1 MSDEKRERAREYGVL
16 AQFSAPEL
24 LVYACEQVREEGFS
38 RWDAHCPFPVH
49 GLERAMGLRRSLVSA
64 FVLVMGLAGAASGM
78 LLQWWVSTT
87 AYPLVISGKP
97 FFSWPAFVP
106 IMFECG
112 VLGGA
117 LGAVLGFFVQSRMP
131 RPNHALFASRLFERV
146 TDDGFFISIEATD
159 PVFDEQATA
168 ELLRGTGAR
177 EVETVRETQAETEVE
192 TLVGEWLKRAQ

>member
-1 MSDEKRERAREYGVL
+1 MSESSSSTRVFGLLARFET
-16 AQFSAPEL
+16 PHD
-24 LVYACEQVREEGFS
+24 LVTASRQVRQAGYS

-49 GLERAMGLRRSLVSA
+49 GLEGAMGLGRSYVPWFSFILG
-64 FVLVMGLAGAASGM
+64 MAGAAGGM
-78 LLQWWVSTT
+78 LLQWWVSAE

-131 RPNHALFASRLFERV
+131 QPHHALFASQAFESV
-146 TDDGFFISIEATD
+146 TDDGFFISIEADD
-159 PVFDEQATA
+159 PEFDNEATR
-168 ELLRGTGAR
+168 ELLQRAGASD
-177 EVETVRETQAETEVE
+177 VETVTAVETETEVE
-192 TLVGEWLKRAQ
+192 TLFKRWRKQAE

>member
-1 MSDEKRERAREYGVL
+1 MSETSRKERIYGLLARFET
-16 AQFSAPEL
+16 PHD
-24 LVYACEQVREEGFS
+24 LVTASRQVRQAGYS

-49 GLERAMGLRRSLVSA
+49 GLEGAMGLGRSYVSW
-64 FVLVMGLAGAASGM
+64 FSFILGMAGAAAGM
-78 LLQWWVSTT
+78 LLQWWVSTE

-131 RPNHALFASRLFERV
+131 RPHHALFSSRAFERV
-146 TDDGFFISIEATD
+146 TDDGFFISIEADD
-159 PVFDEQATA
+159 PEFDGDGTK
-168 ELLRGTGAR
+168 ELLLRAGAS
-177 EVETVRETQAETEVE
+177 EIETVTDVGTETEVE
-192 TLVGEWLKRAQ
+192 TLFKRWRKQAQ